1 MTYLDVSN
9 IKLKNYKGDLN
20 FLKGRQNL
28 STLKI
33 SNCFVDKDFTEISAL
48 PEIVS
53 LERLVMRDV
62 GLIHITDIDKKL
74 PLLEALDV

>member
-1 MTYLDVSN
+1 MTFLNVSD
-9 IKLKNYKGDLN
+9 IKLRNYRGDLN

-28 STLKI
+28 TTLKI
-33 SNCFVDKDFTEISAL
+33 SNCFVEKDFTDISDL
-48 PEIVS
+48 PEMTS